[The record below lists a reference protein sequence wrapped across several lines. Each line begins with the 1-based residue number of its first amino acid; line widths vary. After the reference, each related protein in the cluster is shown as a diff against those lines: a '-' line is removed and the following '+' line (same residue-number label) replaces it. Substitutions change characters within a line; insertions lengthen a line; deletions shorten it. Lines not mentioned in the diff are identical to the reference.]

1 MDADLERINAVE
13 AQKVSRWCSD
23 NGVESTADLA
33 FFFLS
38 YEEALGTAGRA
49 VADAWTKSR
58 AAVAPGLAVG
68 VRGAVRVAQAAQPS
82 SVPGVSPPP
91 VVLRPSASAPSKVP
105 RGGVLP
111 GSAYLRGDEG
121 QVPVEGESQL
131 FAIMLAASPHRPSSV
146 GEQSALRS
154 FVIEVA
160 KKAEPVTLKNAIRTW
175 QELRSFASALKV
187 DVATITALQLA
198 TFIQQNETTTRAY
211 NSLHWM
217 VKNLKLPFD
226 VSLVTKQSKRAHPSK
241 FGTGAKQA
249 PVFPPVAIHELEN
262 VMDRMAGHVKWTVL
276 FAAHCMLFGVVRYAH
291 IQRSVIRSITD
302 VAINFWCYKGKQ
314 VASRQGFFWAAPRLT
329 INGVDLWPLLV
340 DQLQHVADRKKIKLE
355 DLKGVCFDLE
365 EMQPLSISGF
375 LQVLRYFL
383 NHILED
389 PDSLTS
395 YSLRRVAPTW
405 ATLAQ
410 LSEVDKLALG
420 NWVDQGV
427 SVGQTPARYSA
438 AKLRSSTLLKL
449 CLLGAA
455 QNFSWKVSWKD
466 VSHDEVQRQLLV
478 DKPAMDTL
486 MAQADEEILTS
497 NLPSPDDLALK
508 LKPTF
513 ISSAKKRLVAIRNRA
528 NVPTPQDE
536 EVPLPLEE
544 PGRDAGADEIYDFLA
559 RERWSRPGHSGR
571 PEPFTVI
578 FQGENMGNI
587 WLGGL
592 PTQSDA
598 EFLERQKIFLI
609 VSAMRET
616 AKECGGLQHRKFHQM
631 SVEVGYNGAERQ
643 ASWEDARMV
652 ALSTLQ
658 SGESILFHCRAGVH
672 RGPVLAAMAMAW
684 INRTD
689 FDSALGSIGEVRAIE
704 PDQVVT
710 RRGGDQIFDWAR
722 KQALRDLPGMKL
734 PRAWSWRASSRSGSL
749 WHVVPLDGD
758 SGPLCKAKNMFKGQT
773 VACSATLEAL
783 GYDRQICRVCALLR
797 PASEWGWGSKPN
809 ASGGSKPNAEC

>member
-13 AQKVSRWCSD
+13 AQKVARWCSD

-38 YEEALGTAGRA
+38 YDEALGTAGRA

-68 VRGAVRVAQAAQPS
+68 VRGAVRVAQSAQPS
-82 SVPGVSPPP
+82 SVREAAPPP
-91 VVLRPSASAPSKVP
+91 VVLRPSASASSKVT
-105 RGGVLP
+105 RGGTLP
-111 GSAYLRGDEG
+111 GSAYLRGDEE

-175 QELRSFASALKV
+175 QELRSFASAVKV
-187 DVATITALQLA
+187 DVANITALQLA
-198 TFIQQNETTTRAY
+198 TFIRQNETTTRAF

-329 INGVDLWPLLV
+329 ITGVDLWPLLV

-365 EMQPLSISGF
+365 EMQPLAISGF

-383 NHILED
+383 SHMLND

-420 NWVDQGV
+420 NWIDQGV

-438 AKLRSSTLLKL
+438 AKLRASTLLKL

-455 QNFSWKVSWKD
+455 QNFSWKMSWKD
-466 VSHDEVQRQLLV
+466 VSHDEVQQQLLV

-486 MAQADEEILTS
+486 MAQSEEEILAA
-497 NLPSPDDLALK
+497 NLPNPDDLALK
-508 LKPTF
+508 LKPQF
-513 ISSAKKRLVAIRNRA
+513 ISLAKKRLLAIRNRTKDPA
-528 NVPTPQDE
+528 PPVE

-559 RERWSRPGHSGR
+559 RERWSRPGHSGH

-592 PTQSDA
+592 PKQSDA
-598 EFLERQKIFLI
+598 DFLERQKIFLI

-616 AKECGGLQHRKFHQM
+616 AKDCGGLQHRKFHQM
-631 SVEVGYNGAERQ
+631 AVAVGYNGAERQ

-689 FDSALGSIGEVRAIE
+689 FDSALGSIAEVRAIE
-704 PDQVVT
+704 PDQVIT

-722 KQALRDLPGMKL
+722 KQAVRDLPGMKL

-758 SGPLCKAKNMFKGQT
+758 SGPLCKWRQADAKNMFKGQT
-773 VACSATLEAL
+773 VACSTTLEAL

-797 PASEWGWGSKPN
+797 PASEW
-809 ASGGSKPNAEC
+809 ALMHHQVRR

>member
-1 MDADLERINAVE
+1 MDADLARINAVE

-38 YEEALGTAGRA
+38 YDEALGAAGRA
-49 VADAWTKSR
+49 VADAWSQAR

-82 SVPGVSPPP
+82 SLPVAPTQP

-105 RGGVLP
+105 QGGVLP
-111 GSAYLRGDEG
+111 GSAYLREGEG

-131 FAIMLAASPHRPSSV
+131 FAIMLAASPHRPSSA

-154 FVIEVA
+154 FVVEVA
-160 KKAEPVTLKNAIRTW
+160 KRAEPVTLKNAIRTW
-175 QELRSFASALKV
+175 QELRSFASSLKV
-187 DVATITALQLA
+187 DVATLSALQLA
-198 TFIQQNETTTRAY
+198 TFIQQNETSTRAY

-249 PVFPPVAIHELEN
+249 PIFPPVAIHELEN

-276 FAAHCMLFGVVRYAH
+276 FAAHCMLFGVVRYTH

-329 INGVDLWPLLV
+329 ITGVDLWPLLV

-355 DLKGVCFDLE
+355 NLKGVCYDLE
-365 EMQPLSISGF
+365 EMQPLAINGF

-383 NHILED
+383 NHMIDD
-389 PDSLTS
+389 PSSLTS

-420 NWVDQGV
+420 NWVDKGV

-438 AKLRSSTLLKL
+438 AKLRASTLLKL

-455 QNFSWKVSWKD
+455 QSLSWKLSWKD
-466 VSHDEVQRQLLV
+466 VSHEEVQNQLLI

-486 MAQADEEILTS
+486 MAQTDEELIAS

-508 LKPTF
+508 LKPVF
-513 ISSAKKRLVAIRNRA
+513 ILSANKRLLALRNRA
-528 NVPTPQDE
+528 SAAPPQDE

-544 PGRDAGADEIYDFLA
+544 PGRDAGADEIYDYLA
-559 RERWSRPGHSGR
+559 RERWSRPGHSGKC
-571 PEPFTVI
+571 EPFTVI
-578 FQGENMGNI
+578 FQRENMGNI

-592 PTQSDA
+592 PQQSDA

-616 AKECGGLQHRKFHQM
+616 AKECGGLHHRQFHQM
-631 SVEVGYNGAERQ
+631 SVAVGYNGAERQ
-643 ASWEDARMV
+643 ASWEEVRMV

-672 RGPVLAAMAMAW
+672 RGPVLAALAMAW

-689 FDSALGSIGEVRAIE
+689 FDAALGSIGEVRAIE

-710 RRGGDQIFDWAR
+710 RRGGDMIFDWAR
-722 KQALRDLPGMKL
+722 KQAIRDLPGMRL
-734 PRAWSWRASSRSGSL
+734 PRAWSWRAAGRAGSL
-749 WHVVPLDGD
+749 WHVVPSDGD
-758 SGPLCKAKNMFKGQT
+758 AGPLCKWRQSDAKNMFKGQT
-773 VACSATLEAL
+773 VSCSTTLEAL

-797 PASEWGWGSKPN
+797 PASEW
-809 ASGGSKPNAEC
+809 ALMYHQVRR